1 MKKEDAI
8 GPIFYGSFGGIL
20 ALMGVIFRD
29 GLALIVGILILM
41 IITCILGT
49 KYVKTKYN
57 NIKKK
62 NYEALKYE

>member
-8 GPIFYGSFGGIL
+8 GPIFYGSSGVIL

-29 GLALIVGILILM
+29 GLALIVGIIILM

-62 NYEALKYE
+62 ELRSPEI

>member
-20 ALMGVIFRD
+20 AMGVIFGD

>member
-1 MKKEDAI
+1 MKIKDVK
-8 GPIFYGSFGGIL
+8 GPIFYGSFGVIL
-20 ALMGVIFRD
+20 ALMGVKFGD

-62 NYEALKYE
+62 ELRSPEI